1 MTCKLSLGVIQ
12 DRLNIRISLLPTGD
26 LFVLVF
32 SMDCRE
38 SFEEAIRLREAILES
53 KVSAT
58 QGAGK
63 GRKSHHHLKVPMVI
77 VGNKC
82 DRETKYV
89 HQFLKKFP
97 SIILSKTLIKSFLF
111 SMKQ

>member
-1 MTCKLSLGVIQ
+1 M
-12 DRLNIRISLLPTGD
+12 
-26 LFVLVF
+26 LVF

-58 QGAGK
+58 QGAK
-63 GRKSHHHLKVPMVI
+63 GRKSHHSLKVPMVI

-82 DRETKYV
+82 DRETKCV
-89 HQFLKKFP
+89 DP
-97 SIILSKTLIKSFLF
+97 SILTLILLLHIRLF
-111 SMKQ
+111 YHNLNAIMSVRLIVARREFF